1 MIIHE
6 QLLWLVPFKCG
17 VWNFW
22 ILLRSSFLLLDYDE
36 IIMSTA
42 ILWGWPGWRYF
53 MFWFYP
59 DLLLVGDGHFTSVVT
74 ESANIRLIL
83 LSRQYFLY
91 FNLAFNSR
99 KTFISSLE
107 SLQTFLFLF
116 WLNFCIVPLN
126 CCDLRKFNW
135 VAAFDWRLDQLL
147 LELLLFLESLLHG
160 FDCSLLID
168 GVIVRL
174 RQTICQI

>member
-1 MIIHE
+1 MLTI
-6 QLLWLVPFKCG
+6 F
-17 VWNFW
+17 
-22 ILLRSSFLLLDYDE
+22 SLDA
-36 IIMSTA
+36 A
-42 ILWGWPGWRYF
+42 ILAKDSARQAWMDQATHPATALSYLLNF
-53 MFWFYP
+53 IFWFYP
-59 DLLLVGDGHFTSVVT
+59 DLLLVGDGHVTSVAT
-74 ESANIRLIL
+74 KSAVVRLML

-107 SLQTFLFLF
+107 SLQTFLLLF
-116 WLNFCIVPLN
+116 WLNFCIVPLI